1 MFWKGCFRQAP
12 LSNGDQRPITELGRP
27 VKLKFVVFLAFLGL
41 AAICAADSADV
52 KPSSTD
58 KVLTTTELV
67 AWLAGGVPNSRLV
80 RLVGESG
87 LTAAPGKDELRQ
99 LQSAGADQNLLRVLA
114 SVPTD
119 SIKTS
124 AQTASA
130 PIPPALLK
138 AAAAA
143 AQQNYHEAELQ
154 LREALR
160 GDPQSSALHFALSAM
175 LRQQD
180 QWDDAFDEIT
190 LSLQLKPNFPENHS
204 SLSYIF
210 YRLDDGPNAVA
221 EARTALSMD
230 PENSEAYQYLGLGF
244 YSSGEYGPAV
254 HAFAQS
260 LLRDPENADSYYDM
274 GIALHAAGKLPAA
287 LAAYERAIGL
297 RPDFW
302 EAHSNLALTLHEEGK
317 LDQAVVEYRAAKKLA
332 PEEASVRN
340 NLGNTYCAQGEERLR
355 ECGRRTAAGV
365 AAESFGCHRTPRSG
379 SSPYAG
385 WQTGRGA
392 ARISPVGFPQ
402 P

>member
-1 MFWKGCFRQAP
+1 MFGRAVFRRHIAKTAT
-12 LSNGDQRPITELGRP
+12 SRPITGLGSP

-41 AAICAADSADV
+41 AAICAADSAEV
-52 KPSSTD
+52 KPSHTD
-58 KVLTTTELV
+58 KALTTTELV
-67 AWLAGGVPNSRLV
+67 AWLAGGVSNSRLV

-99 LQSAGADQNLLRVLA
+99 LQAAGADQNLLRVLA
-114 SVPTD
+114 SVTTG
-119 SIKTS
+119 SIKIS

-160 GDPQSSALHFALSAM
+160 ADPQSSALHFALSAM

-190 LSLQLKPNFPENHS
+190 LSLQLKPNFPENHG

-244 YSSGEYGPAV
+244 YSSGEYSAAV
-254 HAFAQS
+254 HAFAHS
-260 LLRDPENADSYYDM
+260 WLRDP
-274 GIALHAAGKLPAA
+274 
-287 LAAYERAIGL
+287 
-297 RPDFW
+297 
-302 EAHSNLALTLHEEGK
+302 
-317 LDQAVVEYRAAKKLA
+317 
-332 PEEASVRN
+332 
-340 NLGNTYCAQGEERLR
+340 
-355 ECGRRTAAGV
+355 
-365 AAESFGCHRTPRSG
+365 RTPIVITTWALPCTPPATCR
-379 SSPYAG
+379 P
-385 WQTGRGA
+385 
-392 ARISPVGFPQ
+392 
-402 P
+402 